1 MPQDMSF
8 IQLGTAS
15 AVEPSTNQTEQ
26 NNDEHQVIPMSAAN
40 DAPDH
45 FIERDGLTF
54 AGTHLI
60 IDLWGASRLDELD
73 HIEETL
79 KECVRV
85 AKATLLHIHLHHFTP
100 NGGVS
105 GVAVLAESHIS
116 IHTWPERDYAA
127 LDIFMCGDSEPH
139 KAIQV
144 LKDAFGPT
152 SIQLGDHKRGL
163 TG

>member
-1 MPQDMSF
+1 MDGLTLADNPQFD
-8 IQLGTAS
+8 TAF
-15 AVEPSTNQTEQ
+15 EPV
-26 NNDEHQVIPMSAAN
+26 DAN
-40 DAPDH
+40 AKDDLDH
-45 FIERDGLTF
+45 FIMVDGKQV
-54 AGTHLI
+54 AGRHLI
-60 IDLWGASRLDELD
+60 IDLMGARHLTDED
-73 HIEETL
+73 RIQQAFRD
-79 KECVRV
+79 CVK
-85 AKATLLHIHLHHFTP
+85 ACGATLLHIHTHVFEP

-152 SIQLGDHKRGL
+152 SVQLGDHKRGL